1 MSNKAD
7 SIMDLLPEGLNEST
21 VNEIARLVDEVIA
34 EQVEGKVRNLETK
47 VHGFLRLKID
57 ELKEHAELELEK
69 SNSAFRNAKLFES
82 IRTLM
87 SMELHQDD
95 EASAVH
101 EVLGNNEQLSEE
113 IDVLTSEL
121 DRVLSENNTLETT
134 VTVLSKKIDLLE
146 SKTSDLVEENV
157 LLEDSQAK
165 PFKSSEKAVMVSEE
179 LHKTRQSSDNEFLT
193 EEVMRYMP
201 FNS

>member
-1 MSNKAD
+1 MSKKSD

-34 EQVEGKVRNLETK
+34 EQVEDKVRNLETK

-57 ELKEHAELELEK
+57 ELKEHAELELE
-69 SNSAFRNAKLFES
+69 NSSSSFRNAKLFES

-87 SMELHQDD
+87 AMELHQDD
-95 EASAVH
+95 ENSAVS
-101 EVLGNNEQLSEE
+101 EVLANNEKLSEE
-113 IDVLTSEL
+113 VNVLTSEL
-121 DRVLSENNTLETT
+121 ERALSGNNTLETT

-146 SKTSDLVEENV
+146 SKASDLVEENQ
-157 LLEDSQAK
+157 LLEESQPK

-179 LHKTRQSSDNEFLT
+179 LHKTRQNSNEFLT

>member
-1 MSNKAD
+1 
-7 SIMDLLPEGLNEST
+7 MDLLPEGLNEST
-21 VNEIARLVDEVIA
+21 VNEIAKLVDEVIA
-34 EQVEGKVRNLETK
+34 EQVEDKVRNLEAK

-69 SNSAFRNAKLFES
+69 SSSVFRNAKLFES

-87 SMELHQDD
+87 AMELHQDD
-95 EASAVH
+95 EDSAVS
-101 EVLGNNEQLSEE
+101 EVLGSNDQLSEE
-113 IDVLTSEL
+113 VNVLTSEL
-121 DRVLSENNTLETT
+121 EQAMSENNTLETT
-134 VTVLSKKIDLLE
+134 ITVLSKKIDLLE
-146 SKTSDLVEENV
+146 SKSEDLVEENQ
-157 LLEDSQAK
+157 LLEESQPK

-179 LHKTRQSSDNEFLT
+179 LYKTRQSSDNEFLT